1 MYSKLS
7 LAILL
12 TGALHGGIDLRLPT
26 DNQNLFNGR
35 PEKFY
40 MYVDRTFEGQVTK
53 PWEGGSFGMVRNA
66 IRLNDQMILTK
77 FHEGIDIMPINRD
90 KAGNPLD
97 LVSSIA
103 DGRVVHT
110 SPVAGRSN
118 YGKYVVI
125 EHSWNNS
132 AVYSLYAHLAEI
144 TCKPGDPV
152 KTGSVLGRMG
162 YTGAGIDRTR
172 AHVHLELGMMLSRHY
187 DEWSK
192 ACSSGTNYH
201 GVFNGMNLIGV
212 DVARFFIE
220 QKANPELEFSG
231 FVTSTPAYFKV
242 TVPSRG
248 TPDFVTRYPW
258 ILRGNPEGAKS
269 WEISLNAL
277 GQPVAFTPSQR
288 QVDSPVITSIRPSN
302 IPQCYLTRRLVS
314 GQDNR
319 ATLTN
324 GGKQLITLLTDDF
337 PISGEQVMDRKP
349 AAPKS

>member
-1 MYSKLS
+1 MLRKLT
-7 LAILL
+7 LAIIL

-26 DNQNLFNGR
+26 ENRNLFNGQ

-53 PWEGGSFGMVRNA
+53 PWEAGAFGMVRNA
-66 IRLNDQMILTK
+66 IRLNDQVLLTK
-77 FHEGIDIMPINRD
+77 FHEGIDIMPVNRD

-97 LVSSIA
+97 LVSSIS
-103 DGRVVHT
+103 DGHVVHT
-110 SPVAGRSN
+110 CPVSGRSN
-118 YGKYVVI
+118 YGKYVVV
-125 EHSWNNS
+125 EHTWNNS
-132 AVYSLYAHLAEI
+132 AVYSLYAHLAEV

-152 KTGSVLGRMG
+152 KSGSVLGRMG

-187 DEWSK
+187 DDWHK
-192 ACSSGTNYH
+192 VCSSGTNHH
-201 GVFNGMNLIGV
+201 GVFNGLNLIGV

-220 QKANPELEFSG
+220 QKADPALEFST

-242 TVPSRG
+242 TVPSKG

-277 GQPVAFTPSQR
+277 GQPVAFAPSQK
-288 QVDSPVITSIRPSN
+288 QVDAPIVTSIRPSN
-302 IPQCYLTRRLVS
+302 IPQRYLTRNLVS
-314 GQDNR
+314 GQDNC
-319 ATLTN
+319 ATLTT

-337 PISGEQVMDRKP
+337 PIVSEQVMDPKP
-349 AAPKS
+349 TTPKS